1 LNELPKPETIDP
13 RIILARQQSLNR
25 RLAWLLIL
33 PFGAT
38 IIMVI
43 MFLVLSARLR
53 DVEIGTQLV
62 TIERYV
68 VSDKT
73 LPWAINQYEQIAA
86 TRPTA
91 PILARLGSLYFQS
104 DPDKNREIALQKLEM
119 AKQADPQYWETYR
132 NLTYVY
138 FLSDRT
144 RDAIEAGSM
153 AVKLNPI
160 DAASYNNL
168 AFIYATS
175 KDPAITNLELAL
187 RYAQKAVE
195 LTKEQQSD
203 YLDTLAVVYHNLND
217 SEKALANFRKAKAT
231 ILGLQKLEKDFKKNY
246 PDQTL

>member
-1 LNELPKPETIDP
+1 MNEIAETKTIELQE
-13 RIILARQQSLNR
+13 ILAKQQMLNR
-25 RLAWLLIL
+25 RLLWLFIL
-33 PFGAT
+33 PFSVT

-53 DVEIGTQLV
+53 DVEIGTRLV

-68 VSDKT
+68 VTDKN
-73 LPWAINQYEQIAA
+73 LPWAISQYEQIAA
-86 TRPTA
+86 TSPTA
-91 PILARLGSLYFQS
+91 PILTRLGSLYFQS
-104 DPDKNREIALQKLEM
+104 DPDKNRDVALQKLEM

-138 FLSDRT
+138 FQSDRT
-144 RDAIEAGSM
+144 REAIEAGLM

-168 AFIYATS
+168 AFIYATA
-175 KDPAITNLELAL
+175 KDPAIANLERAL
-187 RYAQKAVE
+187 QYAQKAVD
-195 LTKEQQSD
+195 LTKEQQAD
-203 YLDTLAVVYHNLND
+203 YLDTLAVVYHNLNN